1 MKICIVTRMDYNNY
15 GNRLQN
21 YALTMLLQDE
31 GWDTYSGIEV
41 RSKEDW
47 EKRSTKSVRIIKH
60 LIPFWMFQI
69 KAQKELSIQEKQ
81 RKTDKRRAAFISFT
95 DKYIHVLPPFIVKNG
110 KDLSKKIERYKFDYY
125 IVGSDQVWNPAFS
138 GRDYEFLTFA
148 PKEKR
153 LSFSASFGVDD
164 IPEKQKE
171 RYADA
176 LNGMRYIS
184 VREEQGI
191 HIARSLT
198 GREDIDL
205 TLDPTLLLDNDKWDR
220 LIQNSGVNKPPKYIA
235 TYFLGEFP
243 NAVIEFAQK
252 HNLPILMLNS
262 KKTLDLYS
270 VDPTGFLDVLHDA
283 DYIFTDSFHA
293 LAFSLKF
300 HKEFYVFERKEI
312 GQANMFSRLNNLLEL
327 FDLTER
333 IVQNDKIVIKYKIH
347 EQKWEKIDSYLLS
360 QKRKSINMLKKQMNM
375 DA

>member
-1 MKICIVTRMDYNNY
+1 MDYNNY